1 MNLAPELFT
10 ASASK
15 VMNEFLDTAKEVVV
29 VVFWGISWVS
39 F

>member
-1 MNLAPELFT
+1 MMNLVLELFT

-15 VMNEFLDTAKEVVV
+15 VMNEFAKEVVV
-29 VVFWGISWVS
+29 VVFWGISLVS